1 MEIDIRRAAQED
13 LDAAEQLYNDVC
25 SALEA
30 GTNWPGWRQGVYP
43 TRTDARR
50 AQAAGALYLAW
61 DGARAIGSM
70 VLNHDADPDY
80 AQVPGWGPDAD
91 WPHLLLIHTLAVHPA
106 YQGRGLARR
115 LLAHAEVLARQSGMR
130 ALRLDVCVGNV
141 PAIRLYELSRFRL
154 LLLDTKRYRFSRC
167 RAKAAFSGAKGG
179 PAPRAAGAGAGR
191 PVQRAGDERS
201 TGGILPVLYPPR
213 ALRAALFAH
222 APSPLPA

>member
-50 AQAAGALYLAW
+50 AQASGALYLAW

-80 AQVPGWGPDAD
+80 AQVPGWGPDA
-91 WPHLLLIHTLAVHPA
+91 
-106 YQGRGLARR
+106 
-115 LLAHAEVLARQSGMR
+115 EVLARQSGMR
-130 ALRLDVCVGNV
+130 ALRLDVCVGNA
-141 PAIRLYELSRFRL
+141 PAIRLYEQCGFACAGTAEMHFCVGTVDPCRL
-154 LLLDTKRYRFSRC
+154 YEKTL
-167 RAKAAFSGAKGG
+167 
-179 PAPRAAGAGAGR
+179 
-191 PVQRAGDERS
+191 
-201 TGGILPVLYPPR
+201 
-213 ALRAALFAH
+213 
-222 APSPLPA
+222 